1 MVNIAPKPLKK
12 RPDWVTPTTEL
23 MFDDGEPLESNR
35 HRIAM
40 NALIDSYQHHRS
52 PATDFYAGGNMFV
65 YYSSMQVMN
74 KDFRGPDFFVVLD
87 VDGLKERQGWVVWEE
102 DDRYPDVIVE
112 LMSQS
117 TKKVDT
123 GLKKDLYDRIFKTTD
138 YFVYDPFDPSK
149 LQGWHLSNGSYQEL
163 EQNDRGWLWS
173 EKLGLWL
180 GSWHGTIG
188 NETTYW
194 PRFYRPNGDLVMLAN
209 EAEAQRAEAQRQR
222 AEAEARR
229 AAAANQRAE
238 TESQRAEVEAQRAEA
253 ESQRAEAESQRAE
266 TEAQRAET
274 ESQRAEVSAQRAARL
289 AARLRE
295 LGEDPDLI

>member
-12 RPDWVTPTTEL
+12 IPDWITPNTEL
-23 MFDDGEPLESNR
+23 IFDDGEPLESNR
-35 HRIAM
+35 HRLAM

-52 PATDFYAGGNMFV
+52 PATDFYAGGNMFI

-123 GLKKDLYDRIFKTTD
+123 GLKKDLYDRTFKTTD

-149 LQGWHLSNGSYQEL
+149 LQGWHLINGRYEEL
-163 EQNDRGWLWS
+163 AKNDRGWLWS

-194 PRFYRPNGDLVMLAN
+194 ARFYRPNGDLVLLAH
-209 EAEAQRAEAQRQR
+209 EAEAQRAEAQRRR
-222 AEAEARR
+222 AEA
-229 AAAANQRAE
+229 
-238 TESQRAEVEAQRAEA
+238 ESQRAET

-266 TEAQRAET
+266 TESQRAEA
-274 ESQRAEVSAQRAARL
+274 ESQRASRL
-289 AARLRE
+289 AARLRA